1 MILDEFLLIS
11 DSDQEQRGPMEPIEY
26 PAVRYPSFSVHSSCR
41 KAGMRDLG
49 AVLLLIPFS
58 MASYYF
64 YLYHEN

>member
-49 AVLLLIPFS
+49 AVLLLIPF
-58 MASYYF
+58 
-64 YLYHEN
+64 